1 MLTIEGTLDT
11 MDLLDYVLANIY
23 QCQILEPEYDA
34 WCTANSLIRSIFVT
48 NMTEE
53 VAIQMSHLKIT
64 LEVWDE
70 A

>member
-1 MLTIEGTLDT
+1 MLTIEGTLNT

-23 QCQILEPEYDA
+23 QCQILEPEYNT
-34 WCTANSLIRSIFVT
+34 WCTTNLLIRSILVT

-53 VAIQMSHLKIT
+53 VAFQMSHLKIA
-64 LEVWDE
+64 LEVWDK